1 MEKGLNHEKS
11 LDKALR
17 AAAAGREVLNQ
28 YFGRLSHI
36 QEKHLAGLVSEAD
49 KASEDTIKKILLE
62 DSGEYG
68 FLGEEEAFANPLSQ
82 SQLEL
87 DRGLWVVDPLDGTTN
102 YIHRFPIFCI
112 SIALVIKSKPVVAV
126 IDAPALNETFFAVAG
141 KGAYRNQ
148 VKMKVSETRDLA
160 KSLSATGF
168 YAGDKHSLDEQ
179 YNLFKSIL
187 EGSRGVRRPGAAA
200 YDLAM
205 VANGVFDF
213 FWETSLK
220 PWDTAAGVLLIN
232 EAGGQVSTY
241 RNAPYKLVQHSL
253 LASNGSLHHQIIN
266 KFREHLKPETD

>member
-1 MEKGLNHEKS
+1 MEKGLNLEKP
-11 LDKALR
+11 LNKALK
-17 AAAAGREVLNQ
+17 AAAAGRDVLNQ
-28 YFGRLSHI
+28 YFGRLSQV

-49 KASEDTIKKILLE
+49 KASEDVIRKILLE
-62 DSGEYG
+62 NSAEYG
-68 FLGEEEAFANPLSQ
+68 FLGEEEAFGNPQSE

-102 YIHRFPIFCI
+102 YVHRFPIFCI
-112 SIALVIKSKPVVAV
+112 SIALVIKSEPVVAV
-126 IDAPALNETFFAVAG
+126 IDAPALNETYYAVAG
-141 KGAYRNQ
+141 QGAYRNQ
-148 VKMKVSETRDLA
+148 VRMKVSETRDLA

-168 YAGDKHSLDEQ
+168 YASDKFSLEEQ
-179 YNLFKSIL
+179 YNLFKSVL

-220 PWDTAAGVLLIN
+220 PWDTAAGVLLVE

-253 LASNGSLHHQIIN
+253 LASNGNLHQQILN
-266 KFREHLKPETD
+266 KFKNYLRSETD